1 MFNVVNVVITAN
13 LGMALDLAA
22 IAKKLKVSYHPE
34 TFEGVVCRIK
44 SPKFT
49 AIFLKNGK
57 VVCNLKKLEDLEPWQ
72 PAFENMLRDL
82 GIEFSEIKPEIQNIV
97 TASDLGRTLDLD
109 QLIVQLGFENV
120 EYNPES
126 FVGLVYRI
134 PEYHATLMIFRSGKV
149 NIMGTKKREDSRLA
163 FKKLKNLINLE

>member
-34 TFEGVVCRIK
+34 TFDGVVYRIK

-49 AIFLKNGK
+49 VIFLKNGK
-57 VVCNLKKLEDLEPWQ
+57 VVFNLKKLEDLKPWQ
-72 PAFENMLRDL
+72 SAFEDILRDL

-109 QLIVQLGFENV
+109 QLIVQLGFENA
-120 EYNPES
+120 EYHPEN
-126 FVGLVYRI
+126 FVGLVYRV

-149 NIMGTKKREDSRLA
+149 NIMGTKKLKDTRLA
-163 FKKLKNLINLE
+163 LKKLKEMINIE